1 MATQRLSRV
10 DELLSARRAA
20 LALADHQRR
29 FAGDQV
35 ADRVLFLRIHAAAG
49 LQQAPGA
56 TAPPE
61 LHCRVA
67 GFDGRVLGGHAAPTV
82 ASASP
87 AAASA
92 TAGTAG
98 TATATCT
105 ATSAS
110 TPAGPLNGAGLDG
123 WTEVCE
129 ARTRTITNDL
139 APQWDDGD
147 NNADDDDDHDDDHDN
162 TLVFLLCPTVT
173 RCTVRI
179 MDTAPRT
186 KPSNVLEQGETS
198 LDFFAEMQRNMNRKL
213 GLKSGS
219 KSGDGKS
226 GGGGK
231 SRSESK
237 TRAVEEDSE
246 NEGGDDSENKDP
258 AAAGG
263 AADDAAEEEEAAE
276 LESVEVDL
284 AGEQNRCVCPPP
296 LPRLGLSLF
305 VCLCWCSE
313 RLSVSRCSVA
323 VLRVCCGV
331 RVCACSNVGVRV
343 SQYT

>member
-1 MATQRLSRV
+1 MSTQRLSRV

-67 GFDGRVLGGHAAPTV
+67 GFDGRVLGGQATPTV
-82 ASASP
+82 TSASP

-98 TATATCT
+98 TATATST

-110 TPAGPLNGAGLDG
+110 TGPLNGAGLDG

-296 LPRLGLSLF
+296 LPRLGLSMF
-305 VCLCWCSE
+305 VCLLVLLLVQC
-313 RLSVSRCSVA
+313 VA
-323 VLRVCCGV
+323 VQCGSITCV
-331 RVCACSNVGVRV
+331 LWGARLCVF
-343 SQYT
+343 

>member
-35 ADRVLFLRIHAAAG
+35 ADRVLFLRIHAASG

-56 TAPPE
+56 TAPPQ

-67 GFDGRVLGGHAAPTV
+67 GFDGRVLGGQATPTST
-82 ASASP
+82 SASP

-92 TAGTAG
+92 TAGIAGTAC
-98 TATATCT
+98 TATAT
-105 ATSAS
+105 S
-110 TPAGPLNGAGLDG
+110 AGPLDGAGLDG

-139 APQWDDGD
+139 APRWDDDGD
-147 NNADDDDDHDDDHDN
+147 NNDDHDHDHDVHDN

-179 MDTAPRT
+179 MDAAPRT

-213 GLKSGS
+213 GLKSGG
-219 KSGDGKS
+219 KSSDWES

-237 TRAVEEDSE
+237 ARAAVEEDSE
-246 NEGGDDSENKDP
+246 YEGRDDSEIKGP
-258 AAAGG
+258 AAVGG
-263 AADDAAEEEEAAE
+263 AADDAAKEETAAE

-284 AGEQNRCVCPPP
+284 AGEQNRSVVYPPP
-296 LPRLGLSLF
+296 HPPPGSF
-305 VCLCWCSE
+305 DV
-313 RLSVSRCSVA
+313 RLSPCLAYQKCRGA
-323 VLRVCCGV
+323 VW
-331 RVCACSNVGVRV
+331 
-343 SQYT
+343 